1 MLRLLPPLS
10 YLRPAFLPCS
20 LKKASSRSA
29 MADTTRSPKSGNH
42 WSTDELLAYNITIQ
56 TQSVVD
62 FFGHEL
68 SPIDLDPYLFSSFS
82 PSTSS
87 RIPTGM
93 SMPTH
98 RFLSHLTLIS
108 HDAQDSFLN
117 DFAISVLDVT
127 NFERQLGTLLVPRY
141 NLPLTICGNNDRKA
155 IVDICLMSAQLV
167 PMILLVVQRDK
178 PVFGPSGPEPP
189 VVAGAIATFQY
200 NNRSRAKMGLPTLD
214 KMTIPCITVEGTR
227 PLFYKVPVTQHLS
240 DCVATGQFPTQQTVV
255 TRCGPPTPLEAH
267 EGMKSPDYRRIALYY
282 YEAFRD
288 LAEDCWAPFLSGCEG
303 EWPQT

>member
-1 MLRLLPPLS
+1 
-10 YLRPAFLPCS
+10 
-20 LKKASSRSA
+20 
-29 MADTTRSPKSGNH
+29 MADIIRSPKSGNH
-42 WSTDELLAYNITIQ
+42 WSTDELLGYNITIQ

-68 SPIDLDPYLFSSFS
+68 SPIDLDLDPYLFSSFS

-87 RIPTGM
+87 RTIPTGM

-98 RFLSHLTLIS
+98 RFLSHLTSIS
-108 HDAQDSFLN
+108 HPDAQDSFFN
-117 DFAISVLDVT
+117 DFANSVLDIT

-141 NLPLTICGNNDRKA
+141 SLPLTICGNDNRKA
-155 IVDICLMSAQLV
+155 MPDICLMSTQLV

-178 PVFGPSGPEPP
+178 PVFGSSGPGPP
-189 VVAGAIATFQY
+189 VIARAIATFQY
-200 NNRSRAKMGLPTLD
+200 NNRSRAKKGLPTLD
-214 KMTIPCITVEGTR
+214 TMTIPCITLEGTR

-255 TRCGPPTPLEAH
+255 TRCGPPDSPEAH
-267 EGMKSPDYRRIALYY
+267 EGMKSPDYRRIALRY

-288 LAEDCWAPFLSGCEG
+288 LAEDCWAPFLTGCI
-303 EWPQT
+303 